1 MTPEINDD
9 VRLAAIKGLL
19 MESEVNLRKANKI
32 LEYILDNTSSDE
44 TVQEY
49 IKDQECEEWG

>member
-32 LEYILDNTSSDE
+32 LEYMLDNTSSDE
-44 TVQEY
+44 V
-49 IKDQECEEWG
+49 KL